1 MAKTGK
7 YSLKERLN
15 PEELYDTF
23 MGMAPRQQFLVG
35 GGIVLALIL
44 LIIIPVTCA
53 SSRLSKLEKQIE
65 SHEKNV
71 SKVLSKINEYN
82 DIKGRLK
89 TVENSIRPKSQVQ
102 LRTRIEALAT
112 QSGITNNID
121 SLKEKSN
128 PGEDFEELVVGVR
141 ISKLSLPQIMEFIFG
156 MENQSDLTLRVQR
169 LQLKPRY
176 DNRQLFD
183 ADFEVSTFVS
193 KEGEGT

>member
-1 MAKTGK
+1 M
-7 YSLKERLN
+7 KERLN
-15 PEELYDTF
+15 VEEAYDTF
-23 MGMAPRQQFLVG
+23 MGMPQRQQLLVG
-35 GGIVLALIL
+35 GGIGIVLLL

-71 SKVLSKINEYN
+71 SKVLTKINEYN
-82 DIKGRLK
+82 DFKGRLK
-89 TVENSIRPKSQVQ
+89 NVENSIRPKSQVQ

-128 PGEDFEELVVGVR
+128 PGEDFEELVVDVR

-156 MENQSDLTLRVQR
+156 MENQTDLSLRIQR

>member
-15 PEELYDTF
+15 IEELYDTF
-23 MGMAPRQQFLVG
+23 MGLPQRQQMLAG
-35 GGIVLALIL
+35 GGIALVLL
-44 LIIIPVTCA
+44 LLLVVPVTCA
-53 SSRLSKLEKQIE
+53 GSRLSKLEKQIE

-71 SKVLSKINEYN
+71 SKVLSKIDEYN
-82 DIKGRLK
+82 DLKGRLK
-89 TVENSIRPKSQVQ
+89 NVEAKIRPKSQVQ
-102 LRTRIEALAT
+102 LRTKIETLAT

-128 PGEDFEELVVGVR
+128 PGEDFEELIVDVR
-141 ISKLSLPQIMEFIFG
+141 ISKLSLSQILEFIYG
-156 MENQSDLTLRVQR
+156 MESQSDLSLKVNR

-183 ADFEVSTFVS
+183 ADFEVSTYVS
-193 KEGEGT
+193 KEGET